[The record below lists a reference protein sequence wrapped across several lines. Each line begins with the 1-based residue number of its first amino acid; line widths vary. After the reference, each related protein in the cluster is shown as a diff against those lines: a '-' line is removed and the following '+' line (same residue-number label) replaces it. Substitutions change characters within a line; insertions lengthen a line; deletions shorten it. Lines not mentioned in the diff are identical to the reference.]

1 VQVDTRKSSSMNTQD
16 AKRVLETALICA
28 NQPLPLRA
36 MRNLFEDQIGADTL
50 RSMLDELV
58 RDWQGRGVELV
69 SIASGWRFQSRPELR
84 EFLDR
89 LHPEKPP
96 KYSRAVLETLAI
108 IAYRQP
114 VTRGD
119 IEDIRGVMVGSQIVK
134 QLEDRG
140 WIEAIGHRDAPGRP
154 SLFAT
159 TRQFLDDLGLASLDQ
174 LPTLEGGQAPT
185 DALSDLQ
192 PSLLG
197 ETQGS
202 LELAPTLDDGE
213 AANDAAAENGG
224 KPELPA
230 AGGQSDA
237 GEAAVAAE
245 TMALAGTEP
254 TDVDAIAPAAGGVEQ
269 VAVEPRAQESGDAVE
284 APIGLAAR
292 EIDPAPRLH
301 PERMV
306 DPADSPPP
314 PAPPHDASFDP
325 SDPSVPPE
333 SRSAPARTE
342 PTLAHAEAAQAAR
355 HADAIAAAIAADL
368 AHAAEAAKASRGRT
382 ALHSEPPLSAPSP
395 ATTPTTDADAP
406 ASSGSPEFPEDHL
419 TQGPLQ

>member
-1 VQVDTRKSSSMNTQD
+1 MNTQD

-36 MRNLFEDQIGADTL
+36 MRNLFEDQIGPDTL

-185 DALSDLQ
+185 DALADLQ

-197 ETQGS
+197 ETQGT
-202 LELAPTLDDGE
+202 LELAPTLDDGPADE
-213 AANDAAAENGG
+213 DAIHAAETAIAAAS
-224 KPELPA
+224 
-230 AGGQSDA
+230 SDA
-237 GEAAVAAE
+237 GAMGEAPSLAVDAVDDTGETPADAHAVAQAPDEVGVDEARDGDVVPPEAADVAA
-245 TMALAGTEP
+245 
-254 TDVDAIAPAAGGVEQ
+254 
-269 VAVEPRAQESGDAVE
+269 
-284 APIGLAAR
+284 
-292 EIDPAPRLH
+292 
-301 PERMV
+301 
-306 DPADSPPP
+306 
-314 PAPPHDASFDP
+314 
-325 SDPSVPPE
+325 PSVPSP
-333 SRSAPARTE
+333 PAYPAE
-342 PTLAHAEAAQAAR
+342 PTLAHAEAAQATR
-355 HADAIAAAIAADL
+355 HAEAIAAAIAADA
-368 AHAAEAAKASRGRT
+368 AHAAQVAQVTGAPHGTEAPAAEHPGAAPAAGTASPPVDASAGAAAHPST
-382 ALHSEPPLSAPSP
+382 DLSTPPLAAPS
-395 ATTPTTDADAP
+395 TTDADAHAP
-406 ASSGSPEFPEDHL
+406 AGSPESHEDP
-419 TQGPLQ
+419 TKQGPLQ

>member
-1 VQVDTRKSSSMNTQD
+1 MNTQD

-36 MRNLFEDQIGADTL
+36 MRNLFEDQIGPDTL

-185 DALSDLQ
+185 DALADLQ

-197 ETQGS
+197 ETQGT
-202 LELAPTLDDGE
+202 LELAPTLDDGPADEDAIHAAETAIAVASDAGSTGE
-213 AANDAAAENGG
+213 APPLAVDAAA
-224 KPELPA
+224 
-230 AGGQSDA
+230 DA
-237 GEAAVAAE
+237 GETPADTPAVAQAPDE
-245 TMALAGTEP
+245 VGVDEARDGDVAALDVAAPP
-254 TDVDAIAPAAGGVEQ
+254 TA
-269 VAVEPRAQESGDAVE
+269 
-284 APIGLAAR
+284 
-292 EIDPAPRLH
+292 
-301 PERMV
+301 
-306 DPADSPPP
+306 SPPAY
-314 PAPPHDASFDP
+314 PA
-325 SDPSVPPE
+325 
-333 SRSAPARTE
+333 E
-342 PTLAHAEAAQAAR
+342 PTLAHAEAAQATR
-355 HADAIAAAIAADL
+355 HAEAIRIQYLDSTDGHWKPVRLAYFPISKSVDVGMMCCSPQREGFEVTFSDFSVGPPIARDL
-368 AHAAEAAKASRGRT
+368 H
-382 ALHSEPPLSAPSP
+382 
-395 ATTPTTDADAP
+395 D
-406 ASSGSPEFPEDHL
+406 
-419 TQGPLQ
+419 

>member
-1 VQVDTRKSSSMNTQD
+1 MNTQD

-36 MRNLFEDQIGADTL
+36 MRNLFDDQIGSDTL

-58 RDWQGRGVELV
+58 RDWSGRGVELV

-119 IEDIRGVMVGSQIVK
+119 IEDIRGVMVGSQIIK

-159 TRQFLDDLGLASLDQ
+159 TRQFLDDLGLGSLDQ

-185 DALSDLQ
+185 DALADLQ

-197 ETQGS
+197 EVQGS
-202 LELAPTLDDGE
+202 LELAPTLDDGSGDA
-213 AANDAAAENGG
+213 AANDGEMLAIAGPGAEPAAAE
-224 KPELPA
+224 A
-230 AGGQSDA
+230 
-237 GEAAVAAE
+237 AAE
-245 TMALAGTEP
+245 AVEQPAEQP
-254 TDVDAIAPAAGGVEQ
+254 ADPVDTPVEHDATPIGHEAEAPA
-269 VAVEPRAQESGDAVE
+269 
-284 APIGLAAR
+284 
-292 EIDPAPRLH
+292 DPAVPASAH
-301 PERMV
+301 P
-306 DPADSPPP
+306 A
-314 PAPPHDASFDP
+314 
-325 SDPSVPPE
+325 
-333 SRSAPARTE
+333 E

-355 HADAIAAAIAADL
+355 QADAIAAAIAADQ
-368 AHAAEAAKASRGRT
+368 AHAAQLAGT
-382 ALHSEPPLSAPSP
+382 NPTTPLSAPSS
-395 ATTPTTDADAP
+395 ASTPTTDEHAP
-406 ASSGSPEFPEDHL
+406 ASSGSPDSPEDHL
-419 TQGPLQ
+419 KQGPLQ

>member
-1 VQVDTRKSSSMNTQD
+1 MNTQD

-28 NQPLPLRA
+28 SQPLPLRV
-36 MRNLFEDQIGADTL
+36 MRNLFDDQIGTDTL

-58 RDWQGRGVELV
+58 REWNGRGVELV

-119 IEDIRGVMVGSQIVK
+119 IEDIRGVMVGSQIIK

-174 LPTLEGGQAPT
+174 LPTLEGGLPPS
-185 DALSDLQ
+185 DALADLQ

-197 ETQGS
+197 EVQGS
-202 LELAPTLDDGE
+202 LELAPTLDDGSAEPEFTSEDGILALEAPAAAAPVAE
-213 AANDAAAENGG
+213 AA
-224 KPELPA
+224 ELP
-230 AGGQSDA
+230 
-237 GEAAVAAE
+237 E
-245 TMALAGTEP
+245 TA
-254 TDVDAIAPAAGGVEQ
+254 APAAGPSDGPADTVPVDEAAGA
-269 VAVEPRAQESGDAVE
+269 AVEHAEPVA
-284 APIGLAAR
+284 
-292 EIDPAPRLH
+292 PAPH
-301 PERMV
+301 
-306 DPADSPPP
+306 A
-314 PAPPHDASFDP
+314 
-325 SDPSVPPE
+325 
-333 SRSAPARTE
+333 E

-355 HADAIAAAIAADL
+355 QADAIAAAIAADQ
-368 AHAAEAAKASRGRT
+368 AHAAQLAGTSP
-382 ALHSEPPLSAPSP
+382 HSVSPTAPSS
-395 ATTPTTDADAP
+395 ASTPTTDEHAP
-406 ASSGSPEFPEDHL
+406 ASSGSPESPEDHL
-419 TQGPLQ
+419 KQGPQQ

>member
-1 VQVDTRKSSSMNTQD
+1 MNTQD

-28 NQPLPLRA
+28 SQPLPLRA
-36 MRNLFEDQIGADTL
+36 MRNLFDDQIGTDTL

-58 RDWQGRGVELV
+58 REWNGRGVELV

-119 IEDIRGVMVGSQIVK
+119 IEDIRGVMVGSQIIK

-174 LPTLEGGQAPT
+174 LPTLEGGLPPS
-185 DALSDLQ
+185 DALADLQ

-197 ETQGS
+197 EVQGS
-202 LELAPTLDDGE
+202 LELAPTLDDGGAGQEFTSEDGILALEAPPASSAGEVAVPADE
-213 AANDAAAENGG
+213 AADAPDAPDAPDVTVEQAD
-224 KPELPA
+224 PA
-230 AGGQSDA
+230 ASA
-237 GEAAVAAE
+237 
-245 TMALAGTEP
+245 
-254 TDVDAIAPAAGGVEQ
+254 APAPQA
-269 VAVEPRAQESGDAVE
+269 
-284 APIGLAAR
+284 
-292 EIDPAPRLH
+292 
-301 PERMV
+301 
-306 DPADSPPP
+306 
-314 PAPPHDASFDP
+314 
-325 SDPSVPPE
+325 
-333 SRSAPARTE
+333 E

-355 HADAIAAAIAADL
+355 QADAIAAAIAADQ
-368 AHAAEAAKASRGRT
+368 AHAAQLAGTPAHPVSPT
-382 ALHSEPPLSAPSP
+382 APSS
-395 ATTPTTDADAP
+395 ASMPTTDEHAP
-406 ASSGSPEFPEDHL
+406 ASSGSPESPEDHL
-419 TQGPLQ
+419 KQGPQQ

>member
-1 VQVDTRKSSSMNTQD
+1 MNTQD

-36 MRNLFEDQIGADTL
+36 MRNLFEDQIGPDTL

-185 DALSDLQ
+185 DALADLQ

-197 ETQGS
+197 ETQGT
-202 LELAPTLDDGE
+202 LELAPTLDDGPADE
-213 AANDAAAENGG
+213 DAIHAAET
-224 KPELPA
+224 A
-230 AGGQSDA
+230 IAVASDA
-237 GEAAVAAE
+237 GSTGEAPPLAVDVVADAGETPAVAQASDE
-245 TMALAGTEP
+245 VGVDEALDG
-254 TDVDAIAPAAGGVEQ
+254 DVAALDVAAPPAA
-269 VAVEPRAQESGDAVE
+269 
-284 APIGLAAR
+284 
-292 EIDPAPRLH
+292 
-301 PERMV
+301 
-306 DPADSPPP
+306 SPPVYP
-314 PAPPHDASFDP
+314 PA
-325 SDPSVPPE
+325 
-333 SRSAPARTE
+333 E
-342 PTLAHAEAAQAAR
+342 PTLAHAEAAQATR
-355 HADAIAAAIAADL
+355 HAEAIAAAIAADA
-368 AHAAEAAKASRGRT
+368 AHAAQVAQVTGAPHGTEAPAAEHPGAAPAAGTASPPVDASAGAAAHPST
-382 ALHSEPPLSAPSP
+382 DLSTPPLAAPS
-395 ATTPTTDADAP
+395 TTDADAHAP
-406 ASSGSPEFPEDHL
+406 AGSPESHEDP
-419 TQGPLQ
+419 TKQGPLQ